1 MKKTILIFGIL
12 FLSFFKM
19 SAEQI
24 NIYWLCNSFTG
35 GTALQTTVKN
45 MINSNPA
52 CGKTV
57 NLSDANILWGQNL
70 EAHWASATSMTAVR
84 SGNYQYVVLQ
94 GYVNVSNIAVVAMRD
109 SAVSAGYR
117 ISNEV
122 KAHAAIPLIF
132 STQANCN
139 STPQQWDYVTTS
151 FRQLADTAL
160 ATFVP
165 AGLSWLEVK
174 TLSPGF
180 VTHQIDCH
188 HANEEGNY
196 LNACVFYYKITGL
209 SPVGLS
215 YKTSNDST
223 FSDSKALL
231 MQQAAANVVE
241 RELAAV
247 IHVSGIAGLSS
258 TSSVMEGSDLTL
270 AATVTPADAFD
281 KSLTW
286 TSSNPTVASV
296 NVLGKVVGLSLGS
309 STITATTNDGGFSAQ
324 CALNVIVST
333 LTRVTS
339 IVLEA
344 PTATMEVKQTRTL
357 TSTISPS
364 NASNQNVSWLSSN
377 PLVATVSANGF
388 ITALT
393 VGVTKITVTSEDGLK
408 SSECMLT
415 VNADVTAP
423 SVPTNLSNGTVTSN
437 SVVLNWTAST
447 DAVGVTGYDVYEGP
461 NLVGSTATTNYTVT
475 GLSANTN
482 YSFTVKAKD
491 FANNRS
497 SASTALSVTTGDA
510 PAGFRYLK
518 LTANTPTGSL
528 DVWYNEI
535 EWMDGASS
543 YPNPKLTGSSASV
556 TSPAPAGEWG
566 AADWKAFDGNLT
578 SGYVLPSA
586 GAISTTYP
594 YAITIDLGAAN
605 AIYPTAIKIAI
616 AYKGRS
622 LSAFNCDGSNDNS
635 NWTNLLTVTGKVEDD
650 WVGDAVN
657 SFAIPAQVLTSAA
670 TLDKWSVTSYPN
682 PVLDQLNLNFGS
694 SVDKAEFTILDLQ
707 GRSLMTR
714 SVGNI
719 IIETVDV
726 STLNK
731 GIYFVKVT
739 ADGKVMNSKFV
750 KK

>member
-1 MKKTILIFGIL
+1 MKKTLLIFGIL
-12 FLSFFKM
+12 FLSFFKV

-70 EAHWASATSMTAVR
+70 DAHWASATSMAAVR

-139 STPQQWDYVTTS
+139 STPQQWDYVTNA

-160 ATFVP
+160 ATFIP

-188 HANEEGNY
+188 HASEEGNY
-196 LNACVFYYKITGL
+196 LNACVFYYKITGF

-241 RELAAV
+241 RELATV
-247 IHVSGIAGLSS
+247 VHVSGVSVLPTT
-258 TSSVMEGSDLTL
+258 TSLMEGSSLAV
-270 AATVTPADAFD
+270 AATVAPTNARD
-281 KSLTW
+281 KTLVW
-286 TSSNPTVASV
+286 TSSNPDVASV
-296 NVLGKVVGLSLGS
+296 NALGTVVGLSLGNT
-309 STITATTNDGGFSAQ
+309 TITATANDGGFSAQ

-357 TSTISPS
+357 TATIAPS
-364 NASNQNVSWLSSN
+364 NASNKNVNWLSSN
-377 PLVATVSANGF
+377 PLVATVSANGL

-423 SVPTNLSNGTVTSN
+423 SVPTNLSNGTVTGN

-447 DAVGVTGYDVYEGP
+447 DVVGVTGYDVYKGP
-461 NLVGSTATTNYTVT
+461 NLVGSTASTNYTVT

-518 LTANTPTGSL
+518 LTAIAPTGGL

-543 YPNPKLTGSSASV
+543 YPNPKLTVSSASV
-556 TSPAPAGEWG
+556 TSPDPAGQWG
-566 AADWKAFDGNLT
+566 AADWKAFDGDIKN
-578 SGYVLPSA
+578 GYVLPD
-586 GAISTTYP
+586 AINKIYP
-594 YAITIDLGAAN
+594 YSITLDLGAGN
-605 AIYPTAIKIAI
+605 GIYPTAIKIAI
-616 AYKGRS
+616 AYVGRS
-622 LSAFNCDGSNDNS
+622 LSAFKCDGSNDKS
-635 NWTNLLTVTGKVEDD
+635 TWTNLLTVNGKVESD

-657 SFAIPAQVLTSAA
+657 SFVIPPQVPTSAA
-670 TLDKWSVTSYPN
+670 TLDKCSVTFYPN
-682 PVLDQLNLNFGS
+682 PVLDQLNLNFGL
-694 SVDKAEFTILDLQ
+694 SVEKADITILDLQ

-714 SVGNI
+714 SVANTTK
-719 IIETVDV
+719 ETIDV
-726 STLNK
+726 NGLSNGT
-731 GIYFVKVT
+731 YFVKVV